1 MDVQPFCSQHV
12 YTNSLE
18 NDIADNVHVHNIGL
32 SSTPGTIQMP
42 LVLCKGG
49 LSFNVSEADVT
60 KQVTRHGKPVTQAK
74 VPLSRLD
81 EFVDAAIGNEKGR
94 EHRGE
99 RTYICVCP

>member
-1 MDVQPFCSQHV
+1 
-12 YTNSLE
+12 
-18 NDIADNVHVHNIGL
+18 
-32 SSTPGTIQMP
+32 MP

-81 EFVDAAIGNEKGR
+81 EFVNAAIGNTGKGCGGR
-94 EHRGE
+94 MGFC
-99 RTYICVCP
+99 YCCW